1 MPATDYL
8 KYYALEAFLF
18 ETVHDRFHADKSVG
32 AFDFFSIVIWKAN
45 RAKSKIA
52 RRLLSKAQNAD
63 EGLDPI
69 ARRLTAS
76 LYHAPDDRER
86 LRILLHDWG
95 FLLPMASAI
104 LTVLWP
110 ASFTIYDIRVCDE
123 LGAFHKLGDW
133 TDFDRV
139 WPAYQD
145 YRSKLHQ
152 LAPAGLP
159 LRDADRYLWGRSAAR
174 QLERDIQ
181 VRFPAGA

>member
-1 MPATDYL
+1 MPATDYFN
-8 KYYALEAFLF
+8 YYALEASLF
-18 ETVHDRFHADKSVG
+18 DGVHNRFHADKSVG

-45 RAKSKIA
+45 RAKSTIA
-52 RRLLSKAQNAD
+52 RRLLSKAQNAGED
-63 EGLDPI
+63 LDSI
-69 ARRLTAS
+69 ARRLTTS

-110 ASFTIYDIRVCDE
+110 ASFTVYDIRVCDE
-123 LGAFHKLGDW
+123 LGDCHKLGNR

-139 WPAYQD
+139 WSGYLE
-145 YRSKLHQ
+145 YRSKLQPH
-152 LAPAGLP
+152 APAGLT

-174 QLERDIQ
+174 QLERNIQ
-181 VRFPAGA
+181 ARFCRA